1 MRGKRTLVIQAD
13 GANARF
19 LENTGI
25 GKGLHELERLSAP
38 AVVGAGIAF
47 ADAPGR
53 SRAAPGMARHAVDA
67 RADDDQQARARFADA
82 VVERARGLWRKTR
95 FDRLVLSAE
104 PRMLGL
110 LRARLSEDM
119 ADALA
124 VTLDKDLLK
133 VPLRDLPRHYE
144 NHILF

>member
-25 GKGLHELERLSAP
+25 GKGLRELAQLSAA
-38 AVVGAGIAF
+38 AVVGEAVEF

-53 SRAAPGMARHAVDA
+53 SRAAPGMARHAVDP
-67 RADDDQQARARFADA
+67 RSDEEEQARERFADA
-82 VVERARGLWRKTR
+82 VVERAQALWRKTR

-110 LRARLSEDM
+110 LRAKLPQAM
-119 ADALA
+119 ADAVA
-124 VTLDKDLLK
+124 VALDKDLLK
-133 VPLRDLPRHYE
+133 VPARDLPRHYE